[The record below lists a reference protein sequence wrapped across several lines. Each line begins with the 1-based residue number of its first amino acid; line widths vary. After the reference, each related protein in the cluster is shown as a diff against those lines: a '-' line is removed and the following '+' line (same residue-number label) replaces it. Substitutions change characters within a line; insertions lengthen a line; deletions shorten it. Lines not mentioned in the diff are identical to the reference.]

1 MRVSFTDQWQVLF
14 DENGK
19 PLIGRVK
26 FMEADASQFK
36 HVYYEDE
43 HGDETLAPNPCYT
56 LQDGRLE
63 HQIFLD
69 YGVYTCI
76 VEKFNGEDVSSMT
89 DYADDDTYWTEL
101 KRFKVYGG
109 EAKNPASG
117 DIDSGFVDTIAD
129 LRLVDPTEH
138 SVVSVI
144 GYYTRED
151 GIEPRTYVW
160 EAENDDAE
168 DYGST
173 IVSSVQGFIN
183 AGRWKLCET
192 PVLTATTFGVFPY
205 GTSSASASDLS
216 IKATALAAFANG
228 SPVCSKVAF
237 ESGRYYFAPGTRLS
251 FLKEVVTGCTSSIQ
265 NTIRFDMD
273 GIQDLVEGE
282 TLDGTVEIAFL
293 GGLVTPQTSPII
305 ENGDYITIAFGAGTF
320 RTSWINDRFRKHIDA
335 SSSAMFV
342 RCIIDESGYGLF
354 CEEGTP
360 FRNWTFEAYP
370 EALLNNFR
378 SIPQG
383 CAFRNCT
390 FIGKC
395 FDGIGNNCVFE
406 NCGTIIQNQIFGST
420 MNDTCIWNL
429 DGSIKS
435 QGTKFLCSR
444 VTIQQTYTDYIDN
457 SCIESYGNG
466 FIVSYTGDTLKY
478 LDRSFK
484 LVGEIGF
491 LNSDSVYATDYAN
504 FEDCVMYAVKNGK
517 KIDLCCGSFSISL
530 DVAEIGSA
538 TVRFVNGTLSLGR
551 TGTKVYR
558 NVLEL
563 DSVDVTFTDYLTPL
577 TIIAR
582 HSEIKGIYSFSSDDP
597 YYLYTDDCIV
607 QRSSDS
613 VVYFAKCECVNT
625 DFTGQ
630 ISLVPY
636 NYELSQNFIGCSF
649 DKQIILNTANSV
661 TTCNVKIVDCNFG
674 ISNSGTP
681 IEAIGTNIVGA
692 GSFADDDA
700 NGYVIEDNKTLG
712 DAFIRP
718 TKRAVIPIADISYS
732 NTIGFFED
740 KLFHVGDL
748 KRFRVSSKTG
758 VDAAYYR
765 GTTLSLGTETDY
777 LVNDNDDYRMFVIVE
792 KL

>member
-36 HVYYEDE
+36 RIFYEDE

-76 VEKFNGEDVSSMT
+76 VEKFNGEDVSSIT
-89 DYADDDTYWTEL
+89 DYADDDAYWTEL

-109 EAKNPASG
+109 EEKNPASG

-160 EAENDDAE
+160 EEGNDDAE

-183 AGRWKLCET
+183 EGRWKLCET
-192 PVLTATTFGVFPY
+192 PVLAATTFGVFPQ
-205 GTSSASASDLS
+205 GRTNEEVDQISQ
-216 IKATALAAFANG
+216 KATALATFANE
-228 SPVCSKVAF
+228 SSVCSKVAF

-251 FLKEVVTGCTSSIQ
+251 FLKEVITGCTSSIQ

-320 RTSWINDRFRKHIDA
+320 RTNWVKSRLSRHIDYSHTA
-335 SSSAMFV
+335 IGV
-342 RCIIDESGYGLF
+342 HCIIDDDSAGNF
-354 CEEGTP
+354 CSTDNQ
-360 FRNWTFEAYP
+360 FNNWTFDGTSTT
-370 EALLNNFR
+370 LR
-378 SIPQG
+378 RIPDG
-383 CAFRNCT
+383 TIFNKCT

-395 FDGIGNNCVFE
+395 FGEVGDDCKFLY
-406 NCGTIIQNQIFGST
+406 CGTIYQEQLFGNTIKDNS
-420 MNDTCIWNL
+420 IWNL
-429 DGSIKS
+429 DGSVKS
-435 QGTKFLCSR
+435 VGTKFVVKRLVVS
-444 VTIQQTYTDYIDN
+444 QTYTDYIDN
-457 SCIESYGNG
+457 SCIESENG
-466 FIVSYTGDTLKY
+466 LITSTAGDTFKF
-478 LDRSFK
+478 LDRNFK
-484 LVGEIGF
+484 LQGEIGF
-491 LNSDSVYATDYAN
+491 VNSDKVYASDYTS
-504 FEDCVMYAVKNGK
+504 FENCVMYAVKNGK
-517 KIDLCCGSFSISL
+517 KIDLCGGSFSISL

-538 TVRFVNGTLSLGR
+538 TVRFVNGSVTIGK
-551 TGTKVYR
+551 TGIKVYR
-558 NVLEL
+558 SILEL
-563 DSVDVTFTDYLTPL
+563 ENVDVTFTDYLTPL

-582 HSEIKGIYSFSSDDP
+582 HSEIKGIYSFTSDDP
-597 YYLYTDDCIV
+597 YYLYTDDCVV
-607 QRSSDS
+607 QRSSDT
-613 VVYFAKCECVNT
+613 VVYFGNCECVNT
-625 DFTGQ
+625 DFKGQ

-636 NYELSQNFIGCSF
+636 EYELSQNFIGCSF
-649 DKQIILNTANSV
+649 DKPIILNTANSV
-661 TTCNVKIVDCNFG
+661 TTCNVKIVDCNFV

-681 IEAIGTNIVGA
+681 IEVIRTNIVGT

-700 NGYVIEDNKTLG
+700 NGYVIENNKTLG

-718 TKRAVIPIADISYS
+718 IKRTVIPIADVSYS
-732 NTIGFFED
+732 NTLGFFED
-740 KLFHVGDL
+740 KLFHIGDL

-758 VDAAYYR
+758 VDAQYYR

-777 LVNDNDDYRMFVIVE
+777 LVNDSDDYRMFVIVE

>member
-36 HVYYEDE
+36 RIFYEDE

-69 YGVYTCI
+69 YGAYTCI

-89 DYADDDTYWTEL
+89 DYADDDSYWTEL

-109 EAKNPASG
+109 EEKNPSSG

-151 GIEPRTYVW
+151 GIDPRTYVW
-160 EAENDDAE
+160 EEENDDAE

-183 AGRWKLCET
+183 AGRWKLCEK
-192 PVLTATTFGVFPY
+192 PILAATTFGVFPY

-228 SPVCSKVAF
+228 SSVCSKVAF

-251 FLKEVVTGCTSSIQ
+251 FLKEVITGCTSSIQ

-293 GGLVTPQTSPII
+293 GGLVTPQTIPII

-320 RTSWINDRFRKHIDA
+320 RTNWVKSRLSRHIDYSHTA
-335 SSSAMFV
+335 IGV
-342 RCIIDESGYGLF
+342 HCIIDDDSAGNF
-354 CEEGTP
+354 CSTDNQ
-360 FRNWTFEAYP
+360 FNNWTFDGTSTT
-370 EALLNNFR
+370 LR
-378 SIPQG
+378 RIPDG
-383 CAFRNCT
+383 TIFNKCT

-395 FDGIGNNCVFE
+395 FGEVGDDCKFLY
-406 NCGTIIQNQIFGST
+406 CGTIYQEQLFGNTIKDNS
-420 MNDTCIWNL
+420 IWNL
-429 DGSIKS
+429 DGSVKS
-435 QGTKFLCSR
+435 VGTKFVVKRLVVS
-444 VTIQQTYTDYIDN
+444 QTYTDYIDN
-457 SCIESYGNG
+457 SCIESENG
-466 FIVSYTGDTLKY
+466 LITSTAGDTFKF
-478 LDRSFK
+478 LDRNFK
-484 LVGEIGF
+484 LQGEIGF
-491 LNSDSVYATDYAN
+491 VNSDKVYASDYTS

-517 KIDLCCGSFSISL
+517 KIDLCGGSFSISL
-530 DVAEIGSA
+530 DVAEIGESKLN
-538 TVRFVNGTLSLGR
+538 FMNGTLSLGR

-558 NVLEL
+558 SILEL
-563 DSVDVTFTDYLTPL
+563 EYVDVTFTSYLTPL

-582 HSEIKGIYSFSSDDP
+582 HSEIKGIYSLSSNDP

-607 QRSSDS
+607 QRSIDTL
-613 VVYFAKCECVNT
+613 VYFGNCECVNT
-625 DFTGQ
+625 DFIGQ
-630 ISLVPY
+630 INLVPY
-636 NYELSQNFIGCSF
+636 SNELSQNFIGCSF
-649 DKQIILNTANSV
+649 DKQIVFNTSNSV

-700 NGYVIEDNKTLG
+700 NGYVIENNKTLG

-718 TKRAVIPIADISYS
+718 TKRTVIPIADDSYS
-732 NTIGFFED
+732 NTLGFFED
-740 KLFHVGDL
+740 KLFHIGDL

-758 VDAAYYR
+758 VNAQYYR
-765 GTTLSLGTETDY
+765 GSTLSLGTETDY

>member
-109 EAKNPASG
+109 EEKNPASG

-160 EAENDDAE
+160 EEENDDAE

-192 PVLTATTFGVFPY
+192 PVLAATTFGVFPQ
-205 GTSSASASDLS
+205 GRTNEEVDQISQ
-216 IKATALAAFANG
+216 KATALATFANE
-228 SPVCSKVAF
+228 SSVCSKVAF

-251 FLKEVVTGCTSSIQ
+251 FLKEVITGCTSSIQ

-320 RTSWINDRFRKHIDA
+320 RTNWVKSRLSRHIDYSHTA
-335 SSSAMFV
+335 IGV
-342 RCIIDESGYGLF
+342 HCIIDDDSAGNF
-354 CEEGTP
+354 CSTDNQ
-360 FRNWTFEAYP
+360 FNNWTFDGTSTT
-370 EALLNNFR
+370 LR
-378 SIPQG
+378 RIPDG
-383 CAFRNCT
+383 TIFNKCT

-395 FDGIGNNCVFE
+395 FGEVGDDCKFLY
-406 NCGTIIQNQIFGST
+406 CGTIYQEQLFGNTIKDNS
-420 MNDTCIWNL
+420 IWKL
-429 DGSIKS
+429 DGSVKS
-435 QGTKFLCSR
+435 VGTKFVVKRLVVS
-444 VTIQQTYTDYIDN
+444 QTYTDYIDN
-457 SCIESYGNG
+457 SCIESENG
-466 FIVSYTGDTLKY
+466 LITSTAGDTFKF
-478 LDRSFK
+478 LDRNFK
-484 LVGEIGF
+484 LQGEIGF
-491 LNSDSVYATDYAN
+491 VNSDKVYASDYTS

-517 KIDLCCGSFSISL
+517 KIDLCGGSFSISL

-538 TVRFVNGTLSLGR
+538 TLRFVNGTLSLGR

-558 NVLEL
+558 SILEL
-563 DSVDVTFTDYLTPL
+563 EYVNVTFTSYLTPL

-582 HSEIKGIYSFSSDDP
+582 HSEIKGIYSLSSNDP

-607 QRSSDS
+607 QRSIDTL
-613 VVYFAKCECVNT
+613 VYFGNCECVNT
-625 DFTGQ
+625 DFIGQ
-630 ISLVPY
+630 INLVPY
-636 NYELSQNFIGCSF
+636 SNELSQNFIGCSF
-649 DKQIILNTANSV
+649 DKQVVLNTANSV
-661 TTCNVKIVDCNFG
+661 TTCNVKIVDCNFS

-692 GSFADDDA
+692 GSFADDDL
-700 NGYVIEDNKTLG
+700 NGYVIENNKTLG

-718 TKRAVIPIADISYS
+718 TKRTVIPTADPSYS

-740 KLFHVGDL
+740 KLFHIGDL
-748 KRFRVSSKTG
+748 KRFRVSSRTG

-765 GTTLSLGTETDY
+765 GTTLGLGPDIDY
-777 LVNDNDDYRMFVIVE
+777 LVNDGDDYRMFVIVE

>member
-36 HVYYEDE
+36 RIFYEDE

-109 EAKNPASG
+109 EEKNPASG

-151 GIEPRTYVW
+151 IIDPRTYVW
-160 EAENDDAE
+160 EEGNDDAE

-192 PVLTATTFGVFPY
+192 PILTATTFGVFPY

-228 SPVCSKVAF
+228 SSVCSKVAF

-251 FLKEVVTGCTSSIQ
+251 FLKEVITGCTSSIQ

-320 RTSWINDRFRKHIDA
+320 RTNWVKSRLSRHIDYSHTA
-335 SSSAMFV
+335 IGV
-342 RCIIDESGYGLF
+342 HCIIDDDSAGNF
-354 CEEGTP
+354 CSTDNQ
-360 FRNWTFEAYP
+360 FNNWTFDGTSTT
-370 EALLNNFR
+370 LR
-378 SIPQG
+378 RIPDG
-383 CAFRNCT
+383 TIFNKCT

-395 FDGIGNNCVFE
+395 FGEVGDDCKFLY
-406 NCGTIIQNQIFGST
+406 CGTIYQEQLFGNTIKDNS
-420 MNDTCIWNL
+420 IWKL
-429 DGSIKS
+429 DGSVKS
-435 QGTKFLCSR
+435 VGTKFVVKRLVVS
-444 VTIQQTYTDYIDN
+444 QTYTDYIDN
-457 SCIESYGNG
+457 SCIESENG
-466 FIVSYTGDTLKY
+466 LITSTAGDTFKF
-478 LDRSFK
+478 LDRNFK
-484 LVGEIGF
+484 LQGEIGF
-491 LNSDSVYATDYAN
+491 VNIDKVYASDYTS

-517 KIDLCCGSFSISL
+517 KIDLCGGSFSISL

-538 TVRFVNGTLSLGR
+538 TVRFVNGSVTIGK
-551 TGTKVYR
+551 TGIKVYR
-558 NVLEL
+558 SILEL
-563 DSVDVTFTDYLTPL
+563 EYVDVTFTDYLTPL

-607 QRSSDS
+607 QRSIDTL
-613 VVYFAKCECVNT
+613 VYFGNCECVNT
-625 DFTGQ
+625 DFIGQ
-630 ISLVPY
+630 INLVPY
-636 NYELSQNFIGCSF
+636 SNELSQNFIGCSF
-649 DKQIILNTANSV
+649 DKQIVLNTADSV
-661 TTCNVKIVDCNFG
+661 TTCNVKIVDCNFS

-700 NGYVIEDNKTLG
+700 NGYVIENNKTLG

-718 TKRAVIPIADISYS
+718 TKRTVIPIADVSYS
-732 NTIGFFED
+732 NTLGFFED
-740 KLFHVGDL
+740 KLFHIGDL

-758 VDAAYYR
+758 VDAQYYR

>member
-36 HVYYEDE
+36 HIYYEDE

-69 YGVYTCI
+69 YGAYTCI

-89 DYADDDTYWTEL
+89 DYADDDSYWTEL

-109 EAKNPASG
+109 EEKNPSSG

-151 GIEPRTYVW
+151 GIDPRTYVW
-160 EAENDDAE
+160 EEENDDAE

-183 AGRWKLCET
+183 AGRWKLCEK
-192 PVLTATTFGVFPY
+192 PILAATTFGVFPY

-228 SPVCSKVAF
+228 SSVCSKVAF

-251 FLKEVVTGCTSSIQ
+251 FLKEVITGCTSSIQ

-293 GGLVTPQTSPII
+293 GGLVTPQTIPII

-320 RTSWINDRFRKHIDA
+320 RTNWVKSRLSRHIDYSHTA
-335 SSSAMFV
+335 IGV
-342 RCIIDESGYGLF
+342 HCIIDDDSAGNF
-354 CEEGTP
+354 CSTDNQ
-360 FRNWTFEAYP
+360 FNNWTFDGTSTT
-370 EALLNNFR
+370 LR
-378 SIPQG
+378 RIPDG
-383 CAFRNCT
+383 TIFNKCT

-395 FDGIGNNCVFE
+395 FGEVGDDCKFLY
-406 NCGTIIQNQIFGST
+406 CGTIYQEQLFGNTIKDNS
-420 MNDTCIWNL
+420 IWNL
-429 DGSIKS
+429 DGSVKS
-435 QGTKFLCSR
+435 VGTKFVVKRL
-444 VTIQQTYTDYIDN
+444 VVIQTYTDYIDN
-457 SCIESYGNG
+457 SCIESENG
-466 FIVSYTGDTLKY
+466 LITSTAGDTFKF
-478 LDRSFK
+478 LDRNFK
-484 LVGEIGF
+484 LQGEIGF
-491 LNSDSVYATDYAN
+491 VNSDKVYASDYVS
-504 FEDCVMYAVKNGK
+504 FEDCVMYAAKNGK
-517 KIDLCCGSFSISL
+517 KIDLCGGSFSISL
-530 DVAEIGSA
+530 DVAEIGESKLH
-538 TVRFVNGTLSLGR
+538 FMNGTLSLGR

-558 NVLEL
+558 SILEL
-563 DSVDVTFTDYLTPL
+563 EYVDVTFTSYLTPL

-582 HSEIKGIYSFSSDDP
+582 HSEINGIYSLSSNDP

-607 QRSSDS
+607 QRSIDTL
-613 VVYFAKCECVNT
+613 VYFGNCECVNT
-625 DFTGQ
+625 DFIGQ
-630 ISLVPY
+630 INLVPY
-636 NYELSQNFIGCSF
+636 SNELSQNFIGCSF
-649 DKQIILNTANSV
+649 DKQIVFNTSNSV

-700 NGYVIEDNKTLG
+700 NGYVIENNKTLG

-718 TKRAVIPIADISYS
+718 TKRTVIPIADVSYS
-732 NTIGFFED
+732 NTLGFFED
-740 KLFHVGDL
+740 KLFHIGDL

-758 VDAAYYR
+758 VNAQYYR
-765 GTTLSLGTETDY
+765 GSTLSLGTETDY